1 MCSLPGVLLLLL
13 TGATSAEEPWIQQS
27 PAKLWLSPGMMAELS
42 CSISDSPERA
52 NWYREK
58 PDGSLEWIYWSTAAS
73 KPKGKYSGTVRAPG
87 IFSLSISNVQRE
99 DSGYYY
105 CTSSVLLSQFGKGT
119 RLLVTDASE
128 PKLSILVPVDA
139 EEPSDFVS
147 LLCHLPGAWNLT
159 WVSGER
165 WDGAMNCTATERGTG
180 RIVSETIG
188 TAGCFLWLLAF
199 VPPGAAVLA
208 LMWWAARLRRRPA
221 RAVLRRGPE
230 VSCFPSPRHEAVGT
244 AGGRSSQAARPG
256 ALARAKHPLQLQ
268 AQPQARGFSLSLAAR
283 VRVRGAGALRSPFPA
298 PALPEAAHACGLRA
312 AKTREERESGGILRS
327 AAFPCWAAWQR
338 GRRNAES
345 AAGSSIAMRD
355 PMQIIKLLYATE
367 VSQLHWDR
375 SLCYPV

>member
-230 VSCFPSPRHEAVGT
+230 PECEY
-244 AGGRSSQAARPG
+244 AALG
-256 ALARAKHPLQLQ
+256 H
-268 AQPQARGFSLSLAAR
+268 
-283 VRVRGAGALRSPFPA
+283 
-298 PALPEAAHACGLRA
+298 
-312 AKTREERESGGILRS
+312 
-327 AAFPCWAAWQR
+327 
-338 GRRNAES
+338 
-345 AAGSSIAMRD
+345 
-355 PMQIIKLLYATE
+355 
-367 VSQLHWDR
+367 
-375 SLCYPV
+375 

>member
-13 TGATSAEEPWIQQS
+13 TGAASVEEPQIQQS
-27 PAKLWLSPGMMAELS
+27 PAQLWLSPGATAELN
-42 CSISDSPERA
+42 CSISGSTDRA
-52 NWYREK
+52 SWYREK
-58 PDGSLEWIYWSTAAS
+58 PDGSLEWIYWSAAAS
-73 KPKGKYSGTVRAPG
+73 KPNGKYSGMMRAWG

-105 CTSSVLLSQFGKGT
+105 CTSSVLHSQFGNGT

-147 LLCHLPGAWNLT
+147 LLCHLPGSWNLT
-159 WVSGER
+159 WVSGKH
-165 WDGAMNCTATERGTG
+165 WDRAMNCTATERGTG

-230 VSCFPSPRHEAVGT
+230 PECEY
-244 AGGRSSQAARPG
+244 AALG
-256 ALARAKHPLQLQ
+256 H
-268 AQPQARGFSLSLAAR
+268 
-283 VRVRGAGALRSPFPA
+283 
-298 PALPEAAHACGLRA
+298 
-312 AKTREERESGGILRS
+312 
-327 AAFPCWAAWQR
+327 
-338 GRRNAES
+338 
-345 AAGSSIAMRD
+345 
-355 PMQIIKLLYATE
+355 
-367 VSQLHWDR
+367 
-375 SLCYPV
+375 

>member
-13 TGATSAEEPWIQQS
+13 TGAASAEEPWIQES
-27 PAKLWLSPGMMAELS
+27 PAQLWLSPGATAELS
-42 CSISDSPERA
+42 CNISGSTDRA

-58 PDGSLEWIYWSTAAS
+58 PDGSLEWIYESTAAS
-73 KPKGKYSGTVRAPG
+73 KPKGKYSGMMRARG
-87 IFSLSISNVQRE
+87 IFPLNISNVQRE

-105 CTSSVLLSQFGKGT
+105 CTSSVSHSQFGKGT

-128 PKLSILVPVDA
+128 PKLSILVPVDT

-159 WVSGER
+159 WVSGKH

-188 TAGCFLWLLAF
+188 T
-199 VPPGAAVLA
+199 
-208 LMWWAARLRRRPA
+208 
-221 RAVLRRGPE
+221 
-230 VSCFPSPRHEAVGT
+230 
-244 AGGRSSQAARPG
+244 
-256 ALARAKHPLQLQ
+256 
-268 AQPQARGFSLSLAAR
+268 AR

-345 AAGSSIAMRD
+345 AAGSSMAMRN
-355 PMQIIKLLYATE
+355 PMQIIKLLYATR
-367 VSQLHWDR
+367 VSQLHWDC